1 MRVSWILTAGILK
14 SCYFCAVSAFPV
26 LLTDPGCMKLDETFP
41 QFDPELIQHLEKIG
55 QVVTYEEGDMLMR
68 PGQYFKNSL
77 LILDGRVKLYR
88 EGEEGEEF
96 FLYYLEK
103 GNACALSMICA
114 TKNETSEIKARAMS
128 PVTALAIPIQHMD
141 GLMRDHRQWYYFVL
155 ETYRARFGELLE
167 VIDQVVFHSMDQKL
181 EFYLKRQFT
190 SLQSDK
196 ISITHQEIADDLNS
210 SREVISRLLKK
221 LESQKRIS
229 ISRNEITRLNL

>member
-1 MRVSWILTAGILK
+1 MELHQL
-14 SCYFCAVSAFPV
+14 
-26 LLTDPGCMKLDETFP
+26 FP
-41 QFDPELIQHLEKIG
+41 QFDPALIEHLEKVG
-55 QVVTYEEGDMLMR
+55 QLIEFEEGEMLMR
-68 PGQYFKNSL
+68 PGQYFKNSM

-88 EGEEGEEF
+88 EGDDGEEF

-114 TKNETSEIKARAMS
+114 TKNEASAIKAKAMS
-128 PVTALAIPIQHMD
+128 PVKALAIPIQYMD
-141 GLMRDHRQWYYFVL
+141 GLMKDHRQWYYFVL
-155 ETYRARFGELLE
+155 ETYRARFEELLQ

-181 EFYLKRQFT
+181 EFYLKRQFD
-190 SLQSDK
+190 SFRSDK
-196 ISITHQEIADDLNS
+196 ITVTHQEIADDLNS